1 MGLDMI
7 DAIALVYV
15 TSQWMALL
23 DIRDR
28 NDPALI
34 MLTAMVSALRISSA
48 YMAAVLEHI
57 AG

>member
-7 DAIALVYV
+7 DAIALVYL

-23 DIRDR
+23 DIRDQ
-28 NDPALI
+28 NDLALI
-34 MLTAMVSALRISSA
+34 MLTAMVSALRMSSA
-48 YMAAVLEHI
+48 YMTAVLEHV